1 MILTPTKFSRKFILL
16 YISFIFILF
25 SCSGQQKRNI
35 ARAFYFWKG
44 EFQLSTNEL
53 SYLKSLDIKKL
64 YLRFF
69 DVDWN
74 SNINAAVPVGDVEI
88 NLPSLKNIEIIPTI
102 FITNRTLTN
111 IPDSSI
117 SQLSKNIFNKIST
130 KSALFK
136 NIKLKEIQLDCD
148 WNIPTKDKYFSLIK
162 DLEKLA
168 KQASIIISAT
178 IRLHQ
183 VKYFEKTGV
192 PPVKKGMLMFYNM
205 SNVSDYRTRNSIFD
219 EEVAKRYL
227 VNFDKYPLNLDVVLP
242 AFSWGVHFR
251 RDKIKGLINDL
262 TQKQLLETG
271 KFRKLDKTHFLCEK
285 NFTDFGRSFYKNDMI
300 RLEEITPETTLAAA
314 RMISEYLKNKN
325 ITIAIYHLNEGL
337 IKNYETK
344 DIQNIFSAFN

>member
-1 MILTPTKFSRKFILL
+1 MILTAAKISKKNLFL
-16 YISFIFILF
+16 YISFIFIFF
-25 SCSGQQKRNI
+25 SCSERNNRNI
-35 ARAFYFWKG
+35 TRAIYFWKG
-44 EFQLSTNEL
+44 EFQLSTSEV
-53 SYLKSLDIKKL
+53 SYLKSLNIKKL

-74 SNINAAVPVGDVEI
+74 NNIKAAVPVGDVEI
-88 NLPSLKNIEIIPTI
+88 NSPAVNDIEIIPTI
-102 FITNRTLTN
+102 FITNRTLIN

-130 KSALFK
+130 KSAFFK
-136 NIKLKEIQLDCD
+136 NLKLKEIQLDCD
-148 WNIPTKDKYFSLIK
+148 WNLSTKNKYFSLIT
-162 DLEKLA
+162 DLEKIT
-168 KQASIIISAT
+168 KNDSIIISAT

-183 VKYFEKTGV
+183 VKYFKKTGV

-227 VNFDKYPLNLDVVLP
+227 VNFYKYPLNLDVVLP

-271 KFRKLDKTHFLCEK
+271 EFKQLDKTHFLCEK
-285 NFTDFGRSFYKNDMI
+285 NFTDFGRSFIKNDVI
-300 RLEEITPETTLAAA
+300 RLEEITPETTLTAA

-325 ITIAIYHLNEGL
+325 ITVAIYHLNEGL

-344 DIQNIFSAFN
+344 DIQNIFSVFN